1 MTKAVEESKRVFP
14 TVKSV
19 MDWLGKDVEY
29 CPKNGYGGGIYTLV
43 AFIASSEI
51 PNDLLYQEHRHYSAR
66 IKDKQANNSYIV
78 VNIGDIKKAV
88 TANGNCP

>member
-1 MTKAVEESKRVFP
+1 MTKAVEESQRVFP

-43 AFIASSEI
+43 ALTISSEI
-51 PNDLLYQEHRHYSAR
+51 PKGFPQETYLHYSAK
-66 IKDKQANNSYIV
+66 IKDKQANNSHIV

-88 TANGNCP
+88 TD